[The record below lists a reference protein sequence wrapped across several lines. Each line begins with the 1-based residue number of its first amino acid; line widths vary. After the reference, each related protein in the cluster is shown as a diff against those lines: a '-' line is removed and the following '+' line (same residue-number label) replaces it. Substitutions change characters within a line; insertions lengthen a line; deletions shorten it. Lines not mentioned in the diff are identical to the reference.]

1 MQDLLKKY
9 PAKKKIVV
17 HAREGAKVEKPA
29 MTDQEL
35 KLLKG
40 FYRSLK
46 YQESILETAVQRG
59 SYAIEPHAAQA
70 IAEESSRLEDAFP
83 QLLPPFSIQ
92 KYQIRGH
99 SKELY
104 DLAGIRSYLG
114 MVLGRLESE
123 IEETNA
129 TPVTEQRSF
138 TFIKNAELRSILE
151 RDYQDIQNTFMA
163 RSWKAV
169 IILCGGAIEAIL
181 LDQVSQNSASARA
194 ASSAAKEHDLNK
206 WDLSHLIDVAV
217 ELKLITASAEKLS
230 DAVRS
235 YRNLVHP
242 GNELRSGLTFGRE
255 EATIAFQIL
264 NLIHRDLS
272 LSKGP

>member
-1 MQDLLKKY
+1 MQVK
-9 PAKKKIVV
+9 
-17 HAREGAKVEKPA
+17 ARRVEKPA

-46 YQESILETAVQRG
+46 YQERILETAVQRG

-242 GNELRSGLTFGRE
+242 GKELRSGLTFGRE

-272 LSKGP
+272 LSKGS